1 MKRRAGFET
10 QREARP
16 SDPRRIAAHARSAA
30 RSGLEP
36 ATSEHRTYA
45 ARRPERDGRSPRW
58 VSRPARGAALA
69 FTTLLGAG
77 TASAGGLL
85 LPGAGAQST
94 ARAGASTVASEDGEA
109 LSLNPANLAKTKG
122 TVITFGFAAIDYFMS
137 FQRNGTYDTFP
148 TESTSYA
155 GMRYPTITNDS
166 QPALGI
172 PGTGWQPVPLVAI
185 VSDLGGKVPGL
196 VAAFGLYA
204 PNAYPFRDMNKVN
217 GQNYFFQDPT
227 KGGSWNFPVF
237 GAPPPPTRYDVIHQE
252 AAIILP
258 SVGVGYRVIPQL
270 DVGARFSAG
279 FAQLKSAA
287 ALWGVP
293 GNYEENPKQDG
304 IVTIDAS
311 DSFVPE
317 FALGATFHA
326 TPTLEFA
333 ARYTS
338 ELDVHAKGTAMS
350 NNGPN
355 VNLNGQPIEI
365 LPRTG
370 SAALCAD
377 GGTMEKQKACVDLA
391 LPATATVGGRWKF
404 LDAAGREKG
413 DLELDVDWENWGASL
428 ASDYHVVI
436 DAVVAT
442 ASMPNNGIDLK
453 PQLIKHGFQDTYA
466 VRLGGSWS
474 FPAGSGSLIT
484 RGGVSY
490 DTAAAKTGWERADI
504 DGAARTMVSAGASY
518 KVTDWTIDAGF
529 GVILEGTRNDP
540 RTCNP
545 TASMQGCA
553 GTPGY
558 SGGTPG
564 TDNPPNQRQGPDPIN
579 PIIVSNVQAENPT
592 NAGTYKSHYLLFMLG
607 ASYHF

>member
-1 MKRRAGFET
+1 MKL
-10 QREARP
+10 
-16 SDPRRIAAHARSAA
+16 RS
-30 RSGLEP
+30 
-36 ATSEHRTYA
+36 
-45 ARRPERDGRSPRW
+45 
-58 VSRPARGAALA
+58 ALA
-69 FTTLLGAG
+69 FTILLGAG

-85 LPGAGAQST
+85 LPGAGPEST

-109 LSLNPANLAKTKG
+109 LALNPANLAKTKG

-137 FQRNGTYDTFP
+137 FQRNGTYDTLP

-155 GMRYPTITNDS
+155 GMPYPTIENDVK
-166 QPALGI
+166 PPLGI
-172 PGTGWQPVPLVAI
+172 PGTGFQPVPVIAI
-185 VSDLGGKVPGL
+185 TSDLGGKVPGL

-217 GQNYFFQDPT
+217 GQPYFTVDKDGSYDFPT
-227 KGGSWNFPVF
+227 FGS
-237 GAPPPPTRYDVIHQE
+237 PPPSTRYDVIHQE

-258 SVGVGYRVIPQL
+258 SVAVGYRVIPQL

-293 GNYEENPKQDG
+293 GNYQENIKQDG
-304 IVTIDAS
+304 IVTINAS

-326 TPTLEFA
+326 TDNIELA

-338 ELDVHAKGTAMS
+338 ELDVHAKGDAES
-350 NNGPN
+350 HNGPM

-370 SAALCAD
+370 TAAICAD
-377 GGTMEKQKACVDLA
+377 GGTMEKQKACIDLA
-391 LPATATVGGRWKF
+391 LPMTATVGGRYKF
-404 LDAAGREKG
+404 LDTSGREKG
-413 DLELDVDWENWGASL
+413 DLELDIDWENWGASR
-428 ASDYHVVI
+428 ASDYQIVI
-436 DAVVAT
+436 DGVVAT
-442 ASMPNNGIDLK
+442 PNMPMNGIDLK
-453 PQLIKHGFQDTYA
+453 PQLIKHGFKDTYA
-466 VRLGGSWS
+466 ARLGGSWV
-474 FPAGSGSLIT
+474 FPTGSGSVVA
-484 RGGVSY
+484 RGGLSY
-490 DTAAAKTGWERADI
+490 DTAAAKTGWERTDI
-504 DGAARTMVSAGASY
+504 DGAARTTIAAGASY
-518 KVTDWTIDAGF
+518 KTTAWTFDAGF
-529 GVILEGTRNDP
+529 GVILEGTRTDP

-564 TDNPPNQRQGPDPIN
+564 MDNPVGQRQGPDPIN

-592 NAGTYKSHYLLFMLG
+592 NAGTYKSHYVMFMLG
-607 ASYHF
+607 ASYRF